1 MTDQH
6 ANVQQSDTNPYN
18 SFAEQGTEVPTTVHD
33 TIYWVLD
40 YLKRPPLPENPKE
53 CQEQLNTP
61 GGKQPCWLDSTG
73 KTHTVSW
80 KRYQEALPDYMELE
94 QWFSHSKGIGTL
106 GGWNGK
112 HYIGHVDF
120 DYGKTG
126 SLYATQEEMLAAI
139 NQWKEKYPVVKSA
152 LCFKTPSGGYRF
164 IFAFEEAADFAPFV
178 LDPDYKGEKCCGEL
192 LARNG
197 GHTLLPPTVGVDG
210 IPYEWVYFA
219 QYPPVVKNA
228 ASVGLY
234 PKAAKFKQDNAPN
247 QQPDKPKSNNCIEIQ
262 LEDCLSKTS
271 ISILK
276 GKNPLIEQD
285 RSAALAKLLN
295 DAQGWINFLEEE
307 GFTCV
312 GSLEQLAE
320 AAWNTFP
327 TIKGDGQKWERILST
342 INPDTRPAAELVG
355 GREACLRKIG
365 SIDDLPT
372 GILPVWTNEKAPQS
386 LRLDS
391 LFEDYYEGALRWN
404 FYKPECLEL
413 KGKAISI
420 KDLEVEA
427 ARVLGRDV
435 EVNRLRSAIGRIMQN
450 PERCINHP
458 QEEFKKAYAKYPDA
472 TDFIEKLTKEIL
484 GLSTPLEL
492 RYVEVFLLGWCR
504 RIFEPGCKHDTVFI
518 LISEKQGRSKSSFF
532 QELAGFDYFTEIQSI
547 PNDKD
552 GQMVLA
558 RNSMIEFGEIDCMFG
573 QKANSERKQF
583 LTKQKDC
590 YRKPYDTDIIEYKRP
605 LVFVGTTNKV
615 EILSDITGD
624 RRYHPVHIMK
634 DIDLQW
640 LKENRELLLAEV
652 YRRHLA
658 GENNYL
664 TKEEEELSQQV
675 NLQEFTD
682 NGLYYD
688 QVVEWMNGTGH
699 PKWNNE
705 PFTLNDLLLQIGL
718 DSKSVTKQSQMEV
731 SKSLK
736 VLGFKKTPLKK
747 TFKGK
752 YTFWWYMPKLESQ
765 DWLEFINDVEQN
777 PQQNGGRLKHKLT

>member
-1 MTDQH
+1 MINQTQ
-6 ANVQQSDTNPYN
+6 NGFQESLPNRYNPV
-18 SFAEQGTEVPTTVHD
+18 AKQGTEIPTTVSD

-40 YLKRPPLPENPKE
+40 YLKRPPLPENPQE
-53 CQEQLNTP
+53 CMEQLNTP

-73 KTHTVSW
+73 KVYPVSW
-80 KRYQEALPDYMELE
+80 KRYQEALPEYMELE
-94 QWFSHSKGIGTL
+94 QWFEYSKGIGTL

-112 HYIGHVDF
+112 HYIAHVDF
-120 DYGKTG
+120 DYGKAG
-126 SLYATQEEMLAAI
+126 SLYTTQEEMLAAI
-139 NQWKEKYPVVKSA
+139 AKWKEEYHIVKTA
-152 LCFKTPSGGYRF
+152 PCFKTPSGGYRF
-164 IFAFEEAADFAPFV
+164 IFAFEEKAEFAPFV
-178 LDPDYKGEKCCGEL
+178 LDPNYNGDKCCGEL

-197 GHTLLPPTVGVDG
+197 GHTLLPPTVGVNG

-219 QYPPVVKNA
+219 QYPPVVENA
-228 ASVGLY
+228 ASIGLY
-234 PKAAKFKQDNAPN
+234 PKAIKFKQENTPKQHN
-247 QQPDKPKSNNCIEIQ
+247 KPIQHKYIEIN
-262 LEDCLSKTS
+262 LIDCLSKTS
-271 ISILK
+271 TSILQ

-285 RSAALAKLLN
+285 RSAALTKLLN

-307 GFTCV
+307 GFVCKGT
-312 GSLEQLAE
+312 LEEIAE

-327 TIKGDGQKWERILST
+327 TIKGDGQKWERILPT
-342 INPDTRPAAELVG
+342 INPHARPAAELVG

-372 GILPVWTNEKAPQS
+372 GILPIWTNEKAPQS

-391 LFEDYYEGALRWN
+391 LFEDYYGGALRWN

-413 KGKAISI
+413 NGKAVSI

-435 EVNRLRSAIGRIMQN
+435 EINRLRSAIGRVMQN
-450 PERCINHP
+450 PEQCINHP

-472 TDFIEKLTKEIL
+472 TGFIEKLANKAL
-484 GLSTPLEL
+484 GLSTHLEL

-652 YRRHLA
+652 YRRHRA
-658 GENNYL
+658 GEKNYL
-664 TKEEEELSQQV
+664 TKEEEELSQQI

-705 PFTLNDLLLQIGL
+705 PVTINDILLQIGL
-718 DSKSVTKQSQMEV
+718 DSKIVTKQSQMEI

-747 TFKGK
+747 TFNGK
-752 YTFWWYMPKLESQ
+752 YTFWWFKPNHEGQ
-765 DWLEFINDVEQN
+765 EWNEFISEQKI
-777 PQQNGGRLKHKLT
+777 QQSDFRLKHKLT